1 MVYIHVLTIVE
12 LIGPCFKTYQN
23 LWWALF
29 MYLFVLLLFS
39 ISVCLFIY
47 IIWLTGTKD
56 FIITKKWN
64 CTRCFGL
71 GLLQTQRRLK
81 HHVQFHFFVI
91 INIFGVTLIRSTKYK
106 YLLNQQP
113 KDSLSNAINDNF
125 SFKILVHCVSRHIS
139 PLVQKASYL
148 ALHSS
153 LFEPDGAVNY
163 DYIAALTT
171 IVTKLQTH
179 KTVIYDINLN
189 MKTLSKC
196 VPGASSTSGYSPSH
210 TLRQLTLRIHPCTI
224 ISATRF

>member
-12 LIGPCFKTYQN
+12 LIWPMLQTYQK
-23 LWWALF
+23 LQWAMF

-125 SFKILVHCVSRHIS
+125 SFKILVHVLVGILKSWLNHFQFFYWKKKNYLMETFIGPPECHI
-139 PLVQKASYL
+139 Y
-148 ALHSS
+148 AL
-153 LFEPDGAVNY
+153 
-163 DYIAALTT
+163 
-171 IVTKLQTH
+171 
-179 KTVIYDINLN
+179 
-189 MKTLSKC
+189 
-196 VPGASSTSGYSPSH
+196 
-210 TLRQLTLRIHPCTI
+210 
-224 ISATRF
+224 

>member
-12 LIGPCFKTYQN
+12 LIWPMLQTYQK
-23 LWWALF
+23 LQWAMF

-125 SFKILVHCVSRHIS
+125 SFKILVHCVSRHIKELTES
-139 PLVQKASYL
+139 FSIFLLKEKKLSNGDLYWSTRVPHLCSVKNVFSVYYLTFLVCLVAFSQ
-148 ALHSS
+148 
-153 LFEPDGAVNY
+153 
-163 DYIAALTT
+163 
-171 IVTKLQTH
+171 VTVH
-179 KTVIYDINLN
+179 
-189 MKTLSKC
+189 
-196 VPGASSTSGYSPSH
+196 
-210 TLRQLTLRIHPCTI
+210 
-224 ISATRF
+224 